1 MVFFFFFPGS
11 FLSEGPFLLFYLK
24 PDTRQVT
31 RRLERPVP
39 AAPPAGAPQGPPPP
53 DLRRQKALLFS
64 TGLSVASFWIIRD
77 LVSKS

>member
-31 RRLERPVP
+31 RRRERPVP
-39 AAPPAGAPQGPPPP
+39 ARGPAGRGATGPPTP
-53 DLRRQKALLFS
+53 
-64 TGLSVASFWIIRD
+64 GLAEAKGSAVQHGPRASV
-77 LVSKS
+77 

>member
-31 RRLERPVP
+31 RRRERPVP

-64 TGLSVASFWIIRD
+64 TGLGPRCSFLLDNSRPR
-77 LVSKS
+77 